1 MYKNIAIVLL
11 LIICFGLYAEGVQQ
25 AQQNARLQYTIKVI
39 AAFNQEYFSKHN
51 LDWND
56 YLASVEQRIA
66 DEKASKGG
74 SVLEWYFDSCKSSS
88 LPPLSKATT
97 KQPTNSA
104 ARTAPRGN
112 TRKSSGNAPLV
123 GCERVSPHTDFTD

>member
-74 SVLEWYFDSCKSSS
+74 SVLEWYFDNCQSCS
-88 LPPLSKATT
+88 LPPASEENKNENPENQSRDDSKDDAIASDGRLG
-97 KQPTNSA
+97 SA
-104 ARTAPRGN
+104 N
-112 TRKSSGNAPLV
+112 
-123 GCERVSPHTDFTD
+123 

>member
-11 LIICFGLYAEGVQQ
+11 LIICFGLYAEDRQRTQ
-25 AQQNARLQYTIKVI
+25 ENAWLQYSVKDI

-66 DEKASKGG
+66 NEKTSKWN
-74 SVLEWYFDSCKSSS
+74 SALELYYDICKSCTPPPSS
-88 LPPLSKATT
+88 EDNKSDNLENQSRNDSK
-97 KQPTNSA
+97 
-104 ARTAPRGN
+104 
-112 TRKSSGNAPLV
+112 
-123 GCERVSPHTDFTD
+123 D

>member
-11 LIICFGLYAEGVQQ
+11 LIICFGFYAEDRQRTQ
-25 AQQNARLQYTIKVI
+25 ENAWLQYSVKDI

-66 DEKASKGG
+66 NEKTSKC
-74 SVLEWYFDSCKSSS
+74 SSALELYYDICKSCTPPPSS
-88 LPPLSKATT
+88 EDNKSDNLENQSRNDSK
-97 KQPTNSA
+97 
-104 ARTAPRGN
+104 
-112 TRKSSGNAPLV
+112 
-123 GCERVSPHTDFTD
+123 D

>member
-11 LIICFGLYAEGVQQ
+11 LISFIGLYAKGVQQ

-66 DEKASKGG
+66 DEKASKGD
-74 SVLEWYFDSCKSSS
+74 SVLEQYCDNCKSCSPPSS
-88 LPPLSKATT
+88 SEDNKSDSLENQSLNDSK
-97 KQPTNSA
+97 
-104 ARTAPRGN
+104 
-112 TRKSSGNAPLV
+112 
-123 GCERVSPHTDFTD
+123 D

>member
-11 LIICFGLYAEGVQQ
+11 LISFIGLYAEGVQQ

-39 AAFNQEYFSKHN
+39 AAFNQEYFSKHD

-56 YLASVEQRIA
+56 YLASVERRIA
-66 DEKASKGG
+66 DDKASKGG

-88 LPPLSKATT
+88 SPPASEENKKDNLENQSQDKA
-97 KQPTNSA
+97 K
-104 ARTAPRGN
+104 
-112 TRKSSGNAPLV
+112 
-123 GCERVSPHTDFTD
+123 D

>member
-11 LIICFGLYAEGVQQ
+11 LIICFGFYAEDRQRT
-25 AQQNARLQYTIKVI
+25 QQNARLQYAVKVV

-66 DEKASKGG
+66 DEKASKGD
-74 SVLEWYFDSCKSSS
+74 SVLEQYCDNCKSCLPLPSS
-88 LPPLSKATT
+88 ENSKSDSLENQSLNDS
-97 KQPTNSA
+97 K
-104 ARTAPRGN
+104 
-112 TRKSSGNAPLV
+112 
-123 GCERVSPHTDFTD
+123 D

>member
-11 LIICFGLYAEGVQQ
+11 LIISFGFYAEGVQQ
-25 AQQNARLQYTIKVI
+25 AQQNARLYYTVKYV

-66 DEKASKGG
+66 DDKASKGD
-74 SVLEWYFDSCKSSS
+74 SVLEWYFDNCKSCLLSPASEDSKSDS
-88 LPPLSKATT
+88 LENQSLNDSK
-97 KQPTNSA
+97 
-104 ARTAPRGN
+104 
-112 TRKSSGNAPLV
+112 
-123 GCERVSPHTDFTD
+123 D

>member
-56 YLASVEQRIA
+56 YLAFVEQRIA
-66 DEKASKGG
+66 DEKASKGD
-74 SVLEWYFDSCKSSS
+74 SVLEQYCDNCKSCSPLPSS
-88 LPPLSKATT
+88 EDSKSDSLENQSLNDS
-97 KQPTNSA
+97 K
-104 ARTAPRGN
+104 
-112 TRKSSGNAPLV
+112 
-123 GCERVSPHTDFTD
+123 D

>member
-74 SVLEWYFDSCKSSS
+74 SVLEWYFDNCQSCSSQ
-88 LPPLSKATT
+88 PLSEENKKDNLENQSQDKA
-97 KQPTNSA
+97 K
-104 ARTAPRGN
+104 
-112 TRKSSGNAPLV
+112 
-123 GCERVSPHTDFTD
+123 D

>member
-11 LIICFGLYAEGVQQ
+11 LIISFGFYAEGVQQ

-66 DEKASKGG
+66 DEKANKGG
-74 SVLEWYFDSCKSSS
+74 SVLERYYDNCKSC
-88 LPPLSKATT
+88 LPPPSSEDSKSDSLENQSLNDS
-97 KQPTNSA
+97 K
-104 ARTAPRGN
+104 
-112 TRKSSGNAPLV
+112 
-123 GCERVSPHTDFTD
+123 D